1 LVDIGITPDQ
11 GTFADVLLL
20 MCLFRESP
28 PITAREQSEND
39 ENKNRVVN
47 RGRQPDLHLLAH
59 NRELPF
65 RPLAHELFDD
75 MQPFAEMLDAAY
87 GGERYS
93 TTMQNL
99 RTRIDHPDTTPS
111 AQVLSAMREQGGLS
125 NYALNLAKQH
135 TASLQAQVLDAASQ
149 ARFSASIEASWQ
161 KQQQLEAQEQ
171 GSFEDFVA
179 NYYA

>member
-1 LVDIGITPDQ
+1 
-11 GTFADVLLL
+11 
-20 MCLFRESP
+20 
-28 PITAREQSEND
+28 
-39 ENKNRVVN
+39 
-47 RGRQPDLHLLAH
+47 
-59 NRELPF
+59 
-65 RPLAHELFDD
+65 
-75 MQPFAEMLDAAY
+75 
-87 GGERYS
+87 
-93 TTMQNL
+93 MQNL